1 MILISESQRR
11 RAFSIWLR
19 TGRLPRV
26 AFADGIELK
35 FNPWHDPADG
45 RFTFAGSGQNYGRD
59 RTSPIRRA
67 GDHRAPI
74 GNRSEPQ
81 KPISGAGPK
90 VGPSPSGRLGSTAA
104 PPKPQQTQ
112 PGAQR
117 NSAVEF
123 VSGVGEGLYHVGK
136 ETAAG
141 AYSLFTTN
149 SVTTV
154 SNTAIGIAETID
166 SVLVAENTPARIH
179 IARAVDTIAH
189 ASSRDLGRATGS
201 IVGNVALAAAP
212 GATLSKV
219 SALRRMRAVT
229 PRISYDPPQ
238 IGWVK
243 ENLTSDKPWKLYND
257 QATGARSGQAPTL
270 TRTLPNGSRRPV
282 KFDGVHGEY
291 VVDRKWAIR
300 DQPRARAQVLRQSEV
315 LSQHRLIGVWE
326 VPNEHERLA
335 AIKLLK
341 KLNVTNIKI
350 RIVKP

>member
-26 AFADGIELK
+26 AFTDGIELK

-81 KPISGAGPK
+81 KPISSAGPK
-90 VGPSPSGRLGSTAA
+90 VGPSPPGRLGSTAA
-104 PPKPQQTQ
+104 PAKPQQSQ
-112 PGAQR
+112 PGAQL
-117 NSAVEF
+117 NSAGEF

-136 ETAAG
+136 ETVAG
-141 AYSLFTTN
+141 VYSLFTTN
-149 SVTTV
+149 PVTTA

-238 IGWVK
+238 VGWVK
-243 ENLTSDKPWKLYND
+243 ETLVSEKPWKVYND
-257 QATGARSGQAPTL
+257 TATGARPSQAPTL
-270 TRTLPNGSRRPV
+270 TRTLPDGSKRPV
-282 KFDGVHGEY
+282 KFDGVQGETLI
-291 VVDRKWAIR
+291 DRKWAIR
-300 DQPRARAQVLRQSEV
+300 DLPRARAQTLRQSEV
-315 LSQHRLIGVWE
+315 LAQHHLIGVWE
-326 VPNEHERLA
+326 VPNEKQLLA
-335 AIKLLK
+335 ARNLLK
-341 KLNVTNIKI
+341 KLKVTNIKV
-350 RIVKP
+350 RVVKP